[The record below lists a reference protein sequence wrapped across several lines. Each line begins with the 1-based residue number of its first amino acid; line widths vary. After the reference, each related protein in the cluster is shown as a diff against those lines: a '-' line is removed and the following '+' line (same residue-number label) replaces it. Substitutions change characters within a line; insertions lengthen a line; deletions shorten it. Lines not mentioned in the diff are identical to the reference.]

1 MICEIEKVAAPA
13 SSIGQAA
20 KEATSH
26 PGFIVMAVASL
37 CVLYSWFL
45 LLLTCPLISKYAV

>member
-20 KEATSH
+20 KEATSNL
-26 PGFIVMAVASL
+26 GFVVMAVAFFVRAL
-37 CVLYSWFL
+37 QLVFITTYLPTYL
-45 LLLTCPLISKYAV
+45 